1 MSEALEKLNSADVAE
16 AESTFRDC
24 CGSSEWAKKMTS
36 ARPFESESE
45 LLAKAVTFWNDLDA
59 NDWLEAFA
67 EHPKI
72 GETKAAPTQQARSA
86 SWSAGEQA
94 GASSADEKLKEELA
108 DLNRKY
114 FETFGFI
121 YIVCATGKSAA
132 EMTEICR
139 NRLGNDRDTEIAN
152 AAAEQQKITGI
163 RLRKLLSQ

>member
-1 MSEALEKLNSADVAE
+1 MSDGLEKINSADVAD
-16 AESTFRDC
+16 AESMFRDC

-36 ARPFESESE
+36 SRPFNSEAE
-45 LLAKAVTFWNDLDA
+45 MLAKAVKFWNDLDA

-67 EHPKI
+67 AHPRI
-72 GETKAAPTQQARSA
+72 GETRRAPTQQARSA
-86 SWSAGEQA
+86 SWSADEQA
-94 GASSADEKLKEELA
+94 GASSANEKLKEELA

-114 FETFGFI
+114 FEKFGFI

-139 NRLGNDRDTEIAN
+139 DRLGNDRETEIAN
-152 AAAEQQKITGI
+152 AAAEQQKITEI